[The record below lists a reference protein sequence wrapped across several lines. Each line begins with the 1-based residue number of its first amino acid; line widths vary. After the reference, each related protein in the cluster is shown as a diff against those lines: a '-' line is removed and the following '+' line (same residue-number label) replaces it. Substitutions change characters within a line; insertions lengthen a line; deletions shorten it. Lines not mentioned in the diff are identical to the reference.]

1 MASTPWI
8 SRLVER
14 VEATMGRALFLQVL
28 PIVHLR
34 LMSLPSEGVQE
45 RVYAIDAARR
55 GSAIVQRHRHLFTWL
70 RKSGTTS
77 NHASWVFR
85 GASFV
90 LSACCL
96 DVSRTVHV
104 IANGPLSLVFSAD
117 LVVGALVFPG
127 ASLVIPS
134 SG

>member
-1 MASTPWI
+1 
-8 SRLVER
+8 
-14 VEATMGRALFLQVL
+14 MGRALFLQV
-28 PIVHLR
+28 PQIIHLR

-45 RVYAIDAARR
+45 RVYAVDAARR
-55 GSAIVQRHRHLFTWL
+55 GSAIVQRHRDLFTWL
-70 RKSGTTS
+70 RKFGTTS
-77 NHASWVFR
+77 NHASWVFC

-96 DVSRTVHV
+96 DVSRTARA

-117 LVVGALVFPG
+117 LIAGALVFPG

>member
-1 MASTPWI
+1 M
-8 SRLVER
+8 R
-14 VEATMGRALFLQVL
+14 RALFLQVL
-28 PIVHLR
+28 RVVHLR
-34 LMSLPSEGVQE
+34 LMSLPSGGVQE

-55 GSAIVQRHRHLFTWL
+55 GPAIVQRHRDLFTWL

-85 GASFV
+85 GASVV

-96 DVSRTVHV
+96 NVSRTVHV

-117 LVVGALVFPG
+117 LVVGALVFTG

-134 SG
+134 SGLDVSSSEDD